1 MELLSN
7 STPSSRRRNKRS
19 PLGPGAMG
27 NINDA
32 KVNKAINT
40 QRNKLLQKALR
51 FGFIRGLPVGEQK
64 DRL

>member
-19 PLGPGAMG
+19 PLGPGAMC

-40 QRNKLLQKALR
+40 HTVKQVAAKSS
-51 FGFIRGLPVGEQK
+51 PVWTYSWFVCRRAK
-64 DRL
+64 R